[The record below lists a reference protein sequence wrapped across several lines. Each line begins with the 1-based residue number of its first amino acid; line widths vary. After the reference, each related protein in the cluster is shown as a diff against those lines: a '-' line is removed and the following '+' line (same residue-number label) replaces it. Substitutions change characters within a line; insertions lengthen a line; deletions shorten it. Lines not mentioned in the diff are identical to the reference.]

1 MQEDTT
7 TEVKEVII
15 GEFKPKRKFLSFIS
29 AVNGARVRFNRD
41 IAFVKGEKLSGTL
54 EGVIFK
60 ITICDEGTINFDEV
74 DTNVTD
80 KAQRQRLIDDIDAL
94 DVTGYAQK
102 FVIGTIQFDDIDG
115 RLCYL
120 EVEHQKPIDVLRSIF
135 GDDKQEEVKEEVE
148 LSERGMSFLDDL
160 LGSTNEV
167 ETLELSER
175 DAEIL
180 IDAIENPA
188 EPNEK
193 LKKASESYLEEQ
205 FRKMNEEKVNE
216 LKSRITEKTKEVL
229 THKRE
234 ISQAESKLKLT
245 SEQLGVLETR
255 LESMTPADE
264 PNGYVFFVSEE
275 QKNGLGLDES
285 TKHVAD
291 KIADLLGLKKDVLFE
306 QLTGGFYKIRIAKKD
321 DISAEKVE
329 VTKEILE
336 KMSFDPMGKMSMET
350 PGEFEYRGDLNWH
363 QLVGKMIRNG
373 FEQEPEFDK
382 LCQSNSYDSKEEK
395 ATEMDLGNG
404 MVVKSDEGFVNM
416 GSGVFGIPPS
426 DSDSPTKNKLES
438 LEIKSKSVKTYNEE
452 TTLVV
457 VGTVDYNDNRDV
469 EITDDYTGFE
479 VYVGNKKMKGGYESD
494 GFISIMTLPEFKKW
508 QAAYPDAMTDGGGV
522 DSFLLPNFKGTIGV
536 TAMVDGEFTSDF
548 DLSDYIQHQL
558 EDAEIFLTL
567 PEGTEIMKMDNYHQ
581 VPVSVM
587 RDLKINKLINNVNKI
602 LTKDQLETVDNI
614 KKSGI
619 DITKNWFLF
628 STQSDEFAES
638 EDFKF
643 WVTIQL
649 EEGDDQD
656 PMCEDFLPETIKN
669 NLHNYAEV
677 VFGYDGDLSEEE
689 FIKELDKSNFFT
701 YKK

>member
-1 MQEDTT
+1 MQEDTK

-29 AVNGARVRFNRD
+29 AVNGARIRFNRD

-60 ITICDEGTINFDEV
+60 ITICDEGTINFEEV

-102 FVIGTIQFDDIDG
+102 FVVGTIQFDDIDG

-135 GDDKQEEVKEEVE
+135 GDKDEEVKEEVQI
-148 LSERGMSFLDDL
+148 SERGMSFLDDL
-160 LGSTNEV
+160 LGSSDEV
-167 ETLELSER
+167 ETIEMSER
-175 DAEIL
+175 DMEVL
-180 IDAIENPA
+180 VETIENPPA
-188 EPNEK
+188 PSET

-216 LKSRITEKTKEVL
+216 LKSRISDTTKEIL
-229 THKRE
+229 NHKRE
-234 ISQAESKLKLT
+234 ISQAESKLKLS

-255 LESMTPADE
+255 LESMTPGDE

-275 QKNGLGLDES
+275 QKNETGLDES
-285 TKHVAD
+285 TRHIAD
-291 KIADLLGLKKDVLFE
+291 KIADLIGLKKDVLFE

-321 DISAEKVE
+321 DISTEKVE

-404 MVVKSDEGFVNM
+404 VVVKSDEGFVSM
-416 GSGVFGIPPS
+416 GNGVFGIPPS
-426 DSDSPTKNKLES
+426 DSESEPTKSKKDTVS
-438 LEIKSKSVKTYNEE
+438 EIKSKTVKTYNEE

-457 VGTVDYNDNRDV
+457 VGTTDHDDNRDV

-479 VYVGNKKMKGGYESD
+479 VYVGNKKMKIGYESD

-508 QAAYPDAMTDGGGV
+508 QSAYPEVLTDGGGV

-536 TAMVDGEFTSDF
+536 TAMIDGEFTADF
-548 DLSDYIQHQL
+548 DLSDFIQHQM
-558 EDAEIFLTL
+558 EDAEVFLTL
-567 PEGTEIMKMDNYHQ
+567 PEGTEIVKMDDYHQ
-581 VPVSVM
+581 VPVATM
-587 RDLKINKLINNVNKI
+587 RDIKINKI
-602 LTKDQLETVDNI
+602 I
-614 KKSGI
+614 K
-619 DITKNWFLF
+619 
-628 STQSDEFAES
+628 
-638 EDFKF
+638 
-643 WVTIQL
+643 
-649 EEGDDQD
+649 
-656 PMCEDFLPETIKN
+656 
-669 NLHNYAEV
+669 
-677 VFGYDGDLSEEE
+677 
-689 FIKELDKSNFFT
+689 
-701 YKK
+701 

>member
-15 GEFKPKRKFLSFIS
+15 GDFKPKRKFLSFIS

-135 GDDKQEEVKEEVE
+135 GDTDEKEEVKEEVE

-180 IDAIENPA
+180 IDAIENPS

-216 LKSRITEKTKEVL
+216 LKSRITDTTKEIIN
-229 THKRE
+229 HKRE
-234 ISQAESKLKLT
+234 ISQAESKLKLS

-255 LESMTPADE
+255 LESMTPGDE

-275 QKNGLGLDES
+275 QKNELGLDES

-336 KMSFDPMGKMSMET
+336 KMSFDPMGKMSMEV
-350 PGEFEYRGDLNWH
+350 PGDFEYRGDLNWH

-382 LCQSNSYDSKEEK
+382 LCQSNSYDSKEELK
-395 ATEMDLGNG
+395 EVEMTETEKVE
-404 MVVKSDEGFVNM
+404 VVEE
-416 GSGVFGIPPS
+416 
-426 DSDSPTKNKLES
+426 TKTLS
-438 LEIKSKSVKTYNEE
+438 TEIKSKIVKTYTEE

-457 VGTVDYNDNRDV
+457 VGTIDHNENSDV
-469 EITDDYTGFE
+469 EINDDYTSFG
-479 VYVGNKKMKGGYESD
+479 VYVGDKKVNISNTWGGYESD
-494 GFISIMTLPEFKKW
+494 GFISIMTLPEFAKW
-508 QAAYPDAMTDGGGV
+508 QTQNPDAMIDGGGV

-536 TAMVDGEFTSDF
+536 TAMDEDSGEFTNNF

-558 EDAEIFLTL
+558 EDSEVSLTL
-567 PEGTEIMKMDNYHQ
+567 PEGTEIMKMYYHQ
-581 VPVSVM
+581 VPVAAI
-587 RDLKINKLINNVNKI
+587 RDSKINKI
-602 LTKDQLETVDNI
+602 I
-614 KKSGI
+614 K
-619 DITKNWFLF
+619 
-628 STQSDEFAES
+628 
-638 EDFKF
+638 
-643 WVTIQL
+643 
-649 EEGDDQD
+649 
-656 PMCEDFLPETIKN
+656 
-669 NLHNYAEV
+669 
-677 VFGYDGDLSEEE
+677 
-689 FIKELDKSNFFT
+689 
-701 YKK
+701 

>member
-1 MQEDTT
+1 MQEDTK

-29 AVNGARVRFNRD
+29 AVNGARIRFNRD

-60 ITICDEGTINFDEV
+60 ITICDEGTINFEEV

-102 FVIGTIQFDDIDG
+102 FVVGTIQFDDIDG

-135 GDDKQEEVKEEVE
+135 GDTDEEVKEEVQI
-148 LSERGMSFLDDL
+148 SERGMSFLDDL
-160 LGSTNEV
+160 LGSSDEV
-167 ETLELSER
+167 ETIEMSER
-175 DAEIL
+175 DMEVL
-180 IDAIENPA
+180 VETIENPPA
-188 EPNEK
+188 PSET

-216 LKSRITEKTKEVL
+216 LKSRISDTTKEIL
-229 THKRE
+229 NHKRE
-234 ISQAESKLKLT
+234 ISQAESKLKLS

-255 LESMTPADE
+255 LESMTPGDE

-275 QKNGLGLDES
+275 QKNETGLDES
-285 TKHVAD
+285 TRHIAD
-291 KIADLLGLKKDVLFE
+291 KIADLIGLKKDVLFE

-404 MVVKSDEGFVNM
+404 VVVKSDEGFVSM
-416 GSGVFGIPPS
+416 GNGVFGIPPS
-426 DSDSPTKNKLES
+426 DSES
-438 LEIKSKSVKTYNEE
+438 EPSKSKKDTASEIKSKTVKTYNEE

-457 VGTVDYNDNRDV
+457 VGTTDHDDNRDV

-479 VYVGNKKMKGGYESD
+479 VYVGNKKMKIGYESD

-508 QAAYPDAMTDGGGV
+508 QSAYPEVLTDGGGV

-536 TAMVDGEFTSDF
+536 TAMIDGEFTADF
-548 DLSDYIQHQL
+548 DLSDFIQHQDGM
-558 EDAEIFLTL
+558 EDAEVFLTL
-567 PEGTEIMKMDNYHQ
+567 PEGTEIVKMDDYHQ
-581 VPVSVM
+581 VPVATM
-587 RDLKINKLINNVNKI
+587 RDIKINKI
-602 LTKDQLETVDNI
+602 I
-614 KKSGI
+614 K
-619 DITKNWFLF
+619 
-628 STQSDEFAES
+628 
-638 EDFKF
+638 
-643 WVTIQL
+643 
-649 EEGDDQD
+649 
-656 PMCEDFLPETIKN
+656 
-669 NLHNYAEV
+669 
-677 VFGYDGDLSEEE
+677 
-689 FIKELDKSNFFT
+689 
-701 YKK
+701 

>member
-60 ITICDEGTINFDEV
+60 ITICDEGTINFEEV

-80 KAQRQRLIDDIDAL
+80 KAQRQRLIDDIDVL

-135 GDDKQEEVKEEVE
+135 GDTDEKEEVQI
-148 LSERGMSFLDDL
+148 SERGMSFLDDL

-180 IDAIENPA
+180 VNAIENPA

-216 LKSRITEKTKEVL
+216 LKSRITDTTKEIL
-229 THKRE
+229 NHKRE
-234 ISQAESKLKLT
+234 ISQAESKLKLS

-255 LESMTPADE
+255 LESMTPGDE

-275 QKNGLGLDES
+275 QKNELGLDES
-285 TKHVAD
+285 TKHIAD

-321 DISAEKVE
+321 DISTEKVE

-336 KMSFDPMGKMSMET
+336 KMSFDPMGKMSMDT

-382 LCQSNSYDSKEEK
+382 LCQSNSYDSKEEEK
-395 ATEMDLGNG
+395 TGSLTEAIQEVNKDML
-404 MVVKSDEGFVNM
+404 VKIEELKKE
-416 GSGVFGIPPS
+416 
-426 DSDSPTKNKLES
+426 TKNNLI
-438 LEIKSKSVKTYNEE
+438 EIKSQTLRTYDEE

-457 VGTVDYNDNRDV
+457 VGTTDHDDNRDV
-469 EITDDYTGFE
+469 EITDDYTSFE
-479 VYVGNKKMKGGYESD
+479 VYVGNKKMKASYESD

-508 QAAYPDAMTDGGGV
+508 QSQYPDAMTDGGGI
-522 DSFLLPNFKGTIGV
+522 DSFLLPHFKGTIGV
-536 TAMVDGEFTSDF
+536 TAMYDVGEFTSDF
-548 DLSDYIQHQL
+548 DLSDYIQHQDGM
-558 EDAEIFLTL
+558 EDAEVFLTL
-567 PEGTEIMKMDNYHQ
+567 PEGTEIMKMDDYHQ
-581 VPVSVM
+581 VPVAAM
-587 RDLKINKLINNVNKI
+587 RDIKINKI
-602 LTKDQLETVDNI
+602 I
-614 KKSGI
+614 K
-619 DITKNWFLF
+619 
-628 STQSDEFAES
+628 
-638 EDFKF
+638 
-643 WVTIQL
+643 
-649 EEGDDQD
+649 
-656 PMCEDFLPETIKN
+656 
-669 NLHNYAEV
+669 
-677 VFGYDGDLSEEE
+677 
-689 FIKELDKSNFFT
+689 
-701 YKK
+701 

>member
-15 GEFKPKRKFLSFIS
+15 GDFKPKRKFLSFIS
-29 AVNGARVRFNRD
+29 AVNGSRVRFNRD

-120 EVEHQKPIDVLRSIF
+120 EVEHQKPIDLLRSIF
-135 GDDKQEEVKEEVE
+135 DDDKQEEVKEEVE

-180 IDAIENPA
+180 VDAIENPA

-255 LESMTPADE
+255 LESMTPGDE

-275 QKNGLGLDES
+275 QKNETGLDES

-321 DISAEKVE
+321 DITSEKVE

-336 KMSFDPMGKMSMET
+336 KMSFDPMGKMSMEV

-382 LCQSNSYDSKEEK
+382 LCQSNSYDSKEEDK
-395 ATEMDLGNG
+395 STEMDLGNG

-426 DSDSPTKNKLES
+426 DTNSEKTPSP
-438 LEIKSKSVKTYNEE
+438 EIKSQTVRTYDEE

-457 VGTVDYNDNRDV
+457 MGTIDHNENRDV

-479 VYVGNKKMKGGYESD
+479 VYVGDKKMKGGYESD
-494 GFISIMTLPEFKKW
+494 GFISIMTLPEFAKW
-508 QAAYPDAMTDGGGV
+508 QKQYPDAMSDGGGV
-522 DSFLLPNFKGTIGV
+522 DSFLLPHFKGTIGV
-536 TAMVDGEFTSDF
+536 TAMVVDGEFTSDF
-548 DLSDYIQHQL
+548 DLTDYIQHQF
-558 EDAEIFLTL
+558 DDDIEIFLTL

-581 VPVSVM
+581 VPVAAM
-587 RDLKINKLINNVNKI
+587 RDSKINKI
-602 LTKDQLETVDNI
+602 I
-614 KKSGI
+614 K
-619 DITKNWFLF
+619 
-628 STQSDEFAES
+628 
-638 EDFKF
+638 
-643 WVTIQL
+643 
-649 EEGDDQD
+649 
-656 PMCEDFLPETIKN
+656 
-669 NLHNYAEV
+669 
-677 VFGYDGDLSEEE
+677 
-689 FIKELDKSNFFT
+689 
-701 YKK
+701 

>member
-15 GEFKPKRKFLSFIS
+15 GDFKPKRKFLSFIS

-135 GDDKQEEVKEEVE
+135 GDTDEKEEVKEEVE

-216 LKSRITEKTKEVL
+216 LKSRITDTTKEIIN
-229 THKRE
+229 HKRE
-234 ISQAESKLKLT
+234 ISQAESKLKLS

-255 LESMTPADE
+255 LESMTPGDE

-275 QKNGLGLDES
+275 QKNELGLDES

-336 KMSFDPMGKMSMET
+336 KMSFDPMGKMSMEV
-350 PGEFEYRGDLNWH
+350 PGDFEYRGDLNWH

-382 LCQSNSYDSKEEK
+382 LCQSNSYDSKEELK
-395 ATEMDLGNG
+395 EVEMIETEKVE
-404 MVVKSDEGFVNM
+404 VVEE
-416 GSGVFGIPPS
+416 
-426 DSDSPTKNKLES
+426 TKTLS
-438 LEIKSKSVKTYNEE
+438 TEIKSKSVKTYTEE

-457 VGTVDYNDNRDV
+457 VGTIDHNENSDV
-469 EITDDYTGFE
+469 EINDDYTSFG
-479 VYVGNKKMKGGYESD
+479 VYVGDKKVNISNTWGGYESD

-508 QAAYPDAMTDGGGV
+508 QKQYPDAMTDGGAV
-522 DSFLLPNFKGTIGV
+522 DSFLLPHFKGTIGV

-558 EDAEIFLTL
+558 EDAEVFLTL
-567 PEGTEIMKMDNYHQ
+567 PEGTEIMKMDDFHQ
-581 VPVSVM
+581 VPLSIL
-587 RDLKINKLINNVNKI
+587 RDLKINKI
-602 LTKDQLETVDNI
+602 I
-614 KKSGI
+614 K
-619 DITKNWFLF
+619 
-628 STQSDEFAES
+628 
-638 EDFKF
+638 
-643 WVTIQL
+643 
-649 EEGDDQD
+649 
-656 PMCEDFLPETIKN
+656 
-669 NLHNYAEV
+669 
-677 VFGYDGDLSEEE
+677 
-689 FIKELDKSNFFT
+689 
-701 YKK
+701 